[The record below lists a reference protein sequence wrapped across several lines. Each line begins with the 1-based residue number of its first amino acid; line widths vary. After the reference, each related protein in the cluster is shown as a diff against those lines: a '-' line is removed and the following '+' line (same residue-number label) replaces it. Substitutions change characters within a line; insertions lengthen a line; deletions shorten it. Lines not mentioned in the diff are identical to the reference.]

1 MPMSVA
7 PKRPGEGLWRVP
19 TSVKAIAA
27 SRAIAYSWQSVSPRA
42 RAAEVAEASPIDK
55 RLGDYAVKPVVTL
68 TVNPAL
74 DAACVA
80 DEVVPMR
87 KVRTRDERYDP
98 GGGGINVARMIREL
112 GGEAVAF
119 YLAGGIT
126 GQALEGLIER
136 SGIAAV
142 RVPIAGLTRVSLT
155 VYETST
161 GHEFRFT
168 PEGPEVTQAE
178 CHNCLEVLSATCG

>member
-1 MPMSVA
+1 
-7 PKRPGEGLWRVP
+7 
-19 TSVKAIAA
+19 
-27 SRAIAYSWQSVSPRA
+27 
-42 RAAEVAEASPIDK
+42 
-55 RLGDYAVKPVVTL
+55 
-68 TVNPAL
+68 
-74 DAACVA
+74 
-80 DEVVPMR
+80 
-87 KVRTRDERYDP
+87 
-98 GGGGINVARMIREL
+98 MIREL

-161 GHEFRFT
+161 GHEPPRPRGRKSPRGVPQLPGGALDRRLRLFRGEAASPAACHRT
-168 PEGPEVTQAE
+168 STRAQPGWRRRAAGGWCWTAPGPPSTTLAE
-178 CHNCLEVLSATCG
+178 CI